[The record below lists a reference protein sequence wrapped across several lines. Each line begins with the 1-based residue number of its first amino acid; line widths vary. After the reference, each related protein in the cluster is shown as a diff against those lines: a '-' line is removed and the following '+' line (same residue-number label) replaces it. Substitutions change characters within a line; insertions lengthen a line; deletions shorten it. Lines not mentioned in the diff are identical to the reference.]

1 MSTTNFGTVTGTIVS
16 DIKERVINTLK
27 IVEFRIKPIGASDD
41 DSPLPMV
48 AYNGIGQNML
58 KRYNKGDTVTVTH
71 RLRYSTWMNEDNE
84 PRGRY
89 EVIVTSFQTIRL
101 GRISAAQRQQQRE
114 EREEQQQNAQAEAA
128 V

>member
-114 EREEQQQNAQAEAA
+114 EQQQNAQAEAA